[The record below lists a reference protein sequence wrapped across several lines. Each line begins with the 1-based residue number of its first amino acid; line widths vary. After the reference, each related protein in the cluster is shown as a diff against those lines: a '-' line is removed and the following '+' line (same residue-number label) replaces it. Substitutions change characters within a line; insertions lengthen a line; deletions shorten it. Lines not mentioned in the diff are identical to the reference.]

1 MKKIIPSCL
10 FVLFAIA
17 ACQPTAEKEQGEDSA
32 MDKTVTA
39 APCDFAPI
47 DSVSAQERLKGEW
60 ELAGVK
66 PTRMMAD
73 QPDEFLT
80 GEQIGTPKGLIFYD
94 NNEFEQTENGQEQG
108 GRQKY
113 VLQNQGLS
121 PLAYQF
127 WFCGENTL
135 ILSNVA
141 ADGPTEVYI
150 RK

>member
-1 MKKIIPSCL
+1 ML
-10 FVLFAIA
+10 VLAFS
-17 ACQPTAEKEQGEDSA
+17 ACQTPSENNQGNDSV
-32 MDKTVTA
+32 MNNTVVA
-39 APCDFAPI
+39 APCDFTPI
-47 DSVSAQERLKGEW
+47 DSVSAQKQLKGEW

-66 PTRMMAD
+66 PNRMMAD

-80 GEQIGTPKGLIFYD
+80 GEQIGTPRGLIFYD
-94 NNEFEQTENGQEQG
+94 NNEFEQTLNGQKQRE
-108 GRQKY
+108 RQKY
-113 VLQNQGLS
+113 VLQDEGLS

-127 WFCGENTL
+127 WFCGDNTL